1 MFVSLFAVLSIARST
16 LHTFSIVISLFA
28 HHMTT
33 PQPIEHKWVVRIL
46 LGKLEIGL
54 GKDPIFKH
62 WHPYAAD
69 THSAN
74 NNIKILAQKLADPEW
89 IRRRE
94 EKDKLSNSNQMMEF
108 E

>member
-1 MFVSLFAVLSIARST
+1 MSSHCKNHLAQL
-16 LHTFSIVISLFA
+16 LNQ
-28 HHMTT
+28 
-33 PQPIEHKWVVRIL
+33 QPIEHKWVVRIL

>member
-1 MFVSLFAVLSIARST
+1 MLGYFPLA
-16 LHTFSIVISLFA
+16 HTAYHLAQLPIQ
-28 HHMTT
+28 
-33 PQPIEHKWVVRIL
+33 QPIEHKWVVRIL

-62 WHPYAAD
+62 SQPYAAD

-94 EKDKLSNSNQMMEF
+94 EKEKDKLSNSNQMMEF

>member
-1 MFVSLFAVLSIARST
+1 MRSHCNNH
-16 LHTFSIVISLFA
+16 LVPLPHR
-28 HHMTT
+28 
-33 PQPIEHKWVVRIL
+33 QPIEHKWVVRIL